1 MAYLSFSLIFI
12 RIINLIVNIIFRII
26 GTVIIA
32 ISWSIRSASTQ
43 HWHRIIIIMVII
55 IFTSSFLHLC
65 YSFVHVSW
73 GGSRTAATFK
83 VELFVIIVK
92 GFQLLTIITESSTLD
107 IAAVLDLP
115 LGWPLEL
122 WKVLSTWGANQKR
135 VWDLLFL
142 MIWNIGLRFCLS
154 HNNVILQ

>member
-32 ISWSIRSASTQ
+32 TSWSIRSASTQ
-43 HWHRIIIIMVII
+43 HWHRIIIIMVIV

-83 VELFVIIVK
+83 VELFVIIVNRWK
-92 GFQLLTIITESSTLD
+92 PLTIITKSSTLD
-107 IAAVLDLP
+107 VAAVLDPHAAVVFEILSHD
-115 LGWPLEL
+115 
-122 WKVLSTWGANQKR
+122 WKKYQFLS
-135 VWDLLFL
+135 
-142 MIWNIGLRFCLS
+142 CLS
-154 HNNVILQ
+154 SAESPLYFEYIQTRA